1 MRNAGFA
8 AGYSRIF
15 LGLSQKHG
23 EVGYGTVFRKNRKEQ
38 KLQHENLSADQIAD
52 HYRTPLRDALT
63 LLEKEGWV
71 EQNGKIR
78 MVAPLLW
85 RNILEL
91 LEIREPIDMLGFELA
106 FYKYTP
112 EDFAH
117 LHGILQE
124 MMDVTKQDH
133 GSYYSIMA
141 LDTSFHR
148 YINRKSGNSILFTFS
163 EEINEKVTRASILS
177 MKYSGKD
184 GNAFAQEHLAIL
196 KCMESGDYENACRYL
211 SEHYS
216 AWRQRMLSLPGH
228 LGFDPANL
236 DTKLQEEFVT
246 IDK

>member
-1 MRNAGFA
+1 MVQYLEKIEKNKSYSTKIYQQIKSLIITGKLKAGSNVNEREFA
-8 AGYSRIF
+8 SM
-15 LGLSQKHG
+15 LGVS
-23 EVGYGTVFRKNRKEQ
+23 
-38 KLQHENLSADQIAD
+38 
-52 HYRTPLRDALT
+52 RTPLRDALT

-148 YINRKSGNSILFTFS
+148 YINRKSGNSILLTFS